1 MYLIAV
7 TGGIAS
13 GKSAVSRS
21 LASRGAVQ
29 VDADAVAREVVEPGT
44 DALAQIAEDF
54 GPAVIAADGTL
65 DRPALGA
72 IVFSD
77 PERRAH
83 LNAITHPA
91 VWWRVRELFDEAEAR
106 DPNAVVVYDVP
117 LLVEASV
124 DRPLRF
130 DLVVVVDA
138 DAATRVQRLVD
149 LRGMTRE
156 EAARRIAAQASDAER
171 LAIADVVIDANGTL
185 ASTEEQVD
193 RLWERVCAHSK
204 HPGDVGGAP

>member
-21 LASRGAVQ
+21 LASRGAVH
-29 VDADAVAREVVEPGT
+29 VDADAIAREVVEPGT

-65 DRPALGA
+65 DRAALGA

-77 PERRAH
+77 PERRAR

-91 VWWRVRELFDEAEAR
+91 VWRRVRELFDEAEAR

-171 LAIADVVIDANGTL
+171 LAIADVVIDANETL
-185 ASTEEQVD
+185 AWTEEQVD

-204 HPGDVGGAP
+204 HPGDVGGSP